1 MTPRE
6 FHDQILQGGRMPVE
20 MVRAM
25 LLQQSLPKDYRTSW
39 KFYSG
44 LEVQ

>member
-1 MTPRE
+1 
-6 FHDQILQGGRMPVE
+6 MPVE

-25 LLQQSLPKDYRTSW
+25 LLKQPLPKDYRTSW
-39 KFYSG
+39 KFYAG